1 MTKLLAN
8 SSILISLNLPLKAFH
23 YIFITPIRYSSQ
35 TMITNVDLDFFAIL
49 AAVLL
54 TLLTLLLKRWNN
66 GQKYIVIKKF
76 TDFL

>member
-1 MTKLLAN
+1 
-8 SSILISLNLPLKAFH
+8 
-23 YIFITPIRYSSQ
+23 
-35 TMITNVDLDFFAIL
+35 MITNVDLDFFAIL

-76 TDFL
+76 TDFLYVNLFYNFYIRYILESYLMGTICCLLNIYYVS